1 MAWYVVHVGRRPG
14 VYSNWDDAH
23 TQVNGYKGCCHK
35 KFKTRE
41 EAFEAFYGR
50 HYNEVKVISPEIV
63 ALDVKK
69 HCPCHVHRVIIMIQF
84 LIIVVLV
91 WKLM

>member
-23 TQVNGYKGCCHK
+23 AQVNGYKGCCHK

-41 EAFEAFYGR
+41 EAFEAFYGG
-50 HYNEVKVISPEIV
+50 HYNEVKSIQPEMV
-63 ALDVKK
+63 VVDVKK
-69 HCPCHVHRVIIMIQF
+69 QCGCHVHRVVIMVQF
-84 LIIVVLV
+84 LIILVLV
-91 WKLM
+91 CKLM